1 MVQTHRPVITHR
13 RLLLFKWLMVFIPP
27 VTVAVGHSLWLMVF
41 RHAHT
46 VEGGHSL
53 LGGGLAETLLVTLL
67 VTFLALVLAYLFAE
81 TLFRV
86 LRRLQAEALTQEQ
99 DILTMNAV
107 MQERERLSRE
117 LHDGVAQLVA
127 HLLLRLDTIKELVQA
142 HRPQEAEAELE
153 RLHGVAN
160 EIYQDIGES
169 ITGLRT
175 NLTERGLVRAL
186 QDYVDQFEE
195 RHRIPTSLRTDEAA
209 DQLSPLAALQV
220 FRLIQEALT
229 NIRKHAAAGEATV
242 TLTSH
247 GPDQLKIVVAD
258 DGQGFTP
265 GRQRNSKARPL
276 GLTSMRERVEA
287 LGGTF
292 QVNSQPGSGTQVT
305 ATIPIPRRRR
315 EHGHATLA
323 TPAG

>member
-1 MVQTHRPVITHR
+1 MLQMNGTIMTHH

-27 VTVAVGHSLWLMVF
+27 VTVTAGHILLQPQGSGAHGVG
-41 RHAHT
+41 RAI
-46 VEGGHSL
+46 
-53 LGGGLAETLLVTLL
+53 ETLLVT
-67 VTFLALVLAYLFAE
+67 VLALVLAYIFVE

-86 LRRLQAEALTQEQ
+86 LRRLQAEALAREQ

-107 MQERERLSRE
+107 MRERERLSRE

-127 HLLLRLDTIKELVQA
+127 HLLLRLDTIKDLVAADRQ
-142 HRPQEAEAELE
+142 QEAEAELE
-153 RLHGVAN
+153 RLHGVAD
-160 EIYQDIGES
+160 EIYEDIGES

-175 NLTERGLVRAL
+175 NLTERGLVCAL

-195 RHRIPTSLRTDEAA
+195 RHQILVSLRTDDAA
-209 DQLSPLAALQV
+209 DQLSPLAAFQL

-229 NIRKHAAAGEATV
+229 NVRKHAGAREATV
-242 TLTSH
+242 ALTSN
-247 GPDQLKIVVAD
+247 GPDQLRVVIAD

-265 GRQRNSKARPL
+265 GSQRNGQARPL

-292 QVNSQPGSGTQVT
+292 HVNSQPGSGTHVT
-305 ATIPIPRRRR
+305 ATIPIPRTRR
-315 EHGHATLA
+315 ENGHAALA
-323 TPAG
+323 TPPG